1 MGWLDKK
8 LKNIVKSPLGKA
20 AIMGGLAMTPWGRA
34 GIAALGKS
42 KGATGGMGML
52 ANLWAK
58 PLISKPL
65 TNAAM
70 SYGLAKLTRAKN
82 PGRAALW
89 SAGLTLPF
97 LGMQAQAAA
106 KGTEGASMWDVLLG
120 RPKVPGT
127 APEDWL
133 KNLSPSELNEWAV
146 KGGFKPSELAE
157 VTGDWS
163 AAYKPPFLSAGE
175 APFTGFG
182 LETVGGKEIANVGTN
197 ISTQMMNKATT
208 IPELQKFAELGY
220 GQANKLPIDL
230 SYWMKPELTEGTPA
244 YNIAMAKAGNKGLA
258 GMIPD
263 LPFKFLPTATPLGGG
278 VYASREERDQAWER
292 IKNERRQQLAWMYGV
307 DPEDITGEM
316 TNPFYNVDAPDLDWK
331 YANQGGIMDLDAG
344 GDVSGPGTGT
354 SDSINAKL
362 SDGEFVMTAKAVEN
376 FGGGSRQAGAN
387 KMYQLMNQLDP
398 QSETPQ
404 EGMS

>member
-1 MGWLDKK
+1 MGWLDKT

-20 AIMGGLAMTPWGRA
+20 AILGAGAYFGGP
-34 GIAALGKS
+34 GIMSMLGKAGT
-42 KGATGGMGML
+42 KAGGMGL
-52 ANLWAK
+52 LKSLWAK

-70 SYGLAKLTRAKN
+70 SYGLAKLMRSKN
-82 PGRAALW
+82 PERAALW
-89 SAGLTLPF
+89 SAGMTLPF
-97 LGMQAQAAA
+97 LGMEAQAVA
-106 KGTEGASMWDVLLG
+106 KGAGKGVSMWDVLLN
-120 RPKVPGT
+120 KQ
-127 APEDWL
+127 APALGFKKGAADFL
-133 KNLSPSELNEWAV
+133 KNYDPSKVGDPFRLKQMADIRGVSPEQMLKMGIPT
-146 KGGFKPSELAE
+146 KG
-157 VTGDWS
+157 
-163 AAYKPPFLSAGE
+163 
-175 APFTGFG
+175 
-182 LETVGGKEIANVGTN
+182 
-197 ISTQMMNKATT
+197 
-208 IPELQKFAELGY
+208 LG
-220 GQANKLPIDL
+220 ADL
-230 SYWMKPELTEGTPA
+230 SYWMKGADTAKDLKLAESGGIPSMLQ
-244 YNIAMAKAGNKGLA
+244 AMK
-258 GMIPD
+258 
-263 LPFKFLPTATPLGGG
+263 LPFKFWPTATPLLGGL
-278 VYASREERDQAWER
+278 YAAREERDQAWER

-316 TNPFYNVDAPDLDWK
+316 TNPWYDVSPPSLDWK

-404 EGMS
+404 EGMA

>member
-1 MGWLDKK
+1 MVSQNQELEG
-8 LKNIVKSPLGKA
+8 VQAPL
-20 AIMGGLAMTPWGRA
+20 IEE
-34 GIAALGKS
+34 
-42 KGATGGMGML
+42 GATDEF
-52 ANLWAK
+52 A
-58 PLISKPL
+58 PPPD
-65 TNAAM
+65 
-70 SYGLAKLTRAKN
+70 N
-82 PGRAALW
+82 PIIAEVDRLNNVPEININEVPAPEPVVPAPEPVAPAPEPVAETPPEVPPIPGPQQP
-89 SAGLTLPF
+89 SPEQIQQ
-97 LGMQAQAAA
+97 MQAQAAA

-146 KGGFKPSELAE
+146 KGGFRPSELAE

-175 APFTGFG
+175 APFT
-182 LETVGGKEIANVGTN
+182 VGGIEKEIANVGTN

-244 YNIAMAKAGNKGLA
+244 YDIAMAKAGNTGLG
-258 GMIPD
+258 GMFPD

-278 VYASREERDQAWER
+278 VYASREERIQAWER
-292 IKNERRQQLAWMYGV
+292 IKQEERMKLAWLYGV
-307 DPEDITGEM
+307 DPSEITSQMG
-316 TNPFYNVDAPDLDWK
+316 NPLYDVDAPDLDWK
-331 YANQGGIMDLDAG
+331 YAPTANVNRGGIMDLDAG

-404 EGMS
+404 EGMA

>member
-1 MGWLDKK
+1 MGWLDKT

-20 AIMGGLAMTPWGRA
+20 AIMGGLAMTPWGK
-34 GIAALGKS
+34 GIMGLMGKHGGT
-42 KGATGGMGML
+42 KGMGML

-70 SYGLAKLTRAKN
+70 SYGLAKLMRSKN
-82 PGRAALW
+82 PEQAALW
-89 SAGLTLPF
+89 SAGMTLPF

-106 KGTEGASMWDVLLG
+106 KTGVKGTNMWDILLG
-120 RPKVPGT
+120 KGGTQPMPG
-127 APEDWL
+127 
-133 KNLSPSELNEWAV
+133 LSPLETTLKRGDISPAMALERSKLAT
-146 KGGFKPSELAE
+146 KGGFRGPDSYNMFKSALEKGWAKDPGS
-157 VTGDWS
+157 VT
-163 AAYKPPFLSAGE
+163 
-175 APFTGFG
+175 
-182 LETVGGKEIANVGTN
+182 
-197 ISTQMMNKATT
+197 
-208 IPELQKFAELGY
+208 
-220 GQANKLPIDL
+220 DL
-230 SYWMKPELTEGTPA
+230 SYWMKPELTKGTSA
-244 YNIAMAKAGNKGLA
+244 YEIAMAKAKNEGLKGL
-258 GMIPD
+258 IPD
-263 LPFKFLPTATPLGGG
+263 LPFKFWNTATPLLGG
-278 VYASREERDQAWER
+278 VYAARETRDQAWKRIQEER
-292 IKNERRQQLAWMYGV
+292 KKQMAWMYGV

-316 TNPFYNVDAPDLDWK
+316 TNPWYDVSPPSLDWK

-387 KMYQLMNQLDP
+387 KMYKLMNQLDP

-404 EGMS
+404 EGMA

>member
-1 MGWLDKK
+1 
-8 LKNIVKSPLGKA
+8 
-20 AIMGGLAMTPWGRA
+20 
-34 GIAALGKS
+34 
-42 KGATGGMGML
+42 ML

-157 VTGDWS
+157 VTRDWS

>member
-1 MGWLDKK
+1 MGWLDKTF
-8 LKNIVKSPLGKA
+8 KNIIKSPLGKA
-20 AIMGGLAMTPWGRA
+20 AIMGGLAMTPWGK
-34 GIAALGKS
+34 GIMGLMGKHGGT
-42 KGATGGMGML
+42 KGMGML

-82 PGRAALW
+82 PEQAALW
-89 SAGLTLPF
+89 GAGMTLPF
-97 LGMQAQAAA
+97 LGMEAQAVA
-106 KGTEGASMWDVLLG
+106 KGAGKGVSMWDVLLN
-120 RPKVPGT
+120 RSM
-127 APEDWL
+127 PEYGKGAQALYGKGL
-133 KNLSPSELNEWAV
+133 KDFSSLSSGDKMRLARSTGYQGGVQSGIDEAARRALAQGIPS
-146 KGGFKPSELAE
+146 KS
-157 VTGDWS
+157 
-163 AAYKPPFLSAGE
+163 
-175 APFTGFG
+175 
-182 LETVGGKEIANVGTN
+182 
-197 ISTQMMNKATT
+197 
-208 IPELQKFAELGY
+208 LG
-220 GQANKLPIDL
+220 ADL
-230 SYWMKPELTEGTPA
+230 SYWMKGAPTAQDLKLAEAGGIPSMLQ
-244 YNIAMAKAGNKGLA
+244 AMK
-258 GMIPD
+258 
-263 LPFKFLPTATPLGGG
+263 LPFKFWPTAAPLMGGM
-278 VYASREERDQAWER
+278 YAARETRKQAWER

-307 DPEDITGEM
+307 DPSEITGEM
-316 TNPFYNVDAPDLDWK
+316 TNPIYDVSAPDLDWK
-331 YANQGGIMDLDAG
+331 YAPTATVNRGGIMDLDAG